1 MADDK
6 REIRNTA
13 YDVVIT
19 DDDDKRTVD
28 GYALLFDTRSDRL
41 DFEEVIEPG
50 ALDGVIERSDVM
62 ALLNHDINRGILA
75 RCKKGKGSL
84 TLTVDA
90 KGLRYTFEAPHSPLG
105 EELLENLRRG
115 EVSESSFAFDV
126 EKDTW
131 EKKSDGTW
139 KRTIHQFGHLYD
151 VSPVYT
157 AAYSATSVNLRGLEA
172 AKEELAKKEAEEA
185 RKAAAPDEK
194 YFENLSSTLN
204 F

>member
-131 EKKSDGTW
+131 EKKSDGKW

-185 RKAAAPDEK
+185 RKAATPDEK

>member
-1 MADDK
+1 MADEK

-41 DFEEVIEPG
+41 DFEEIIEPG
-50 ALDGVIERSDVM
+50 ALDGVLEQSDVM
-62 ALLNHDINRGILA
+62 ALLNHDISRGILA
-75 RCKKGKGSL
+75 RSKFGKGSL

-131 EKKSDGTW
+131 EKKDDGTW
-139 KRTIHQFGHLYD
+139 KRTIHKFGHLYD

-157 AAYSATSVNLRGLEA
+157 AAYSATSVNLRGLEE
-172 AKEELAKKEAEEA
+172 AKAELKRLEDEAK
-185 RKAAAPDEK
+185 RKAAEPTKE
-194 YFENLSSTLN
+194 YFEQLSSTLN